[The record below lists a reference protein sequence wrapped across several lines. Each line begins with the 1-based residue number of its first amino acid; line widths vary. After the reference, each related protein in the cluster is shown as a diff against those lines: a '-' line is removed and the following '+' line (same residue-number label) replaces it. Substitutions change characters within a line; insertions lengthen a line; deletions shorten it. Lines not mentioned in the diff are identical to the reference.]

1 MRNEVAFIYDERL
14 TSHELSATHPLKPVR
29 LKQTYELL
37 QSYRCF
43 DSPNSNLVEPR
54 PVTTDELLTFHT
66 EGYIDAVRRFSAGSR
81 IDDSQAFN
89 LGTGDNPIYPQMY
102 EAALLSTGA
111 SALAADIIISGK
123 ADRVFS
129 ISGGLHHAMPGYAHG
144 FCVFNDPVIAINKLL
159 VKGMRVAYIDVDCH
173 HGDGVQHAY
182 YETDRVLTVSIH
194 EAGQFLF
201 PGTGNVPEIGSGKGR
216 GYSVNL
222 PLYPYT
228 SDSVYEWAFVE
239 TIPRLIESFSP
250 DILVTQL
257 GVDSHANDP
266 LTHLRTTIQGFAR
279 VVEICDSWRIPKWI
293 ALGGGGY
300 DLHAV
305 ARAWT
310 SAYGIMIG
318 EDLSDKIPQ
327 TYGKK
332 YGVQNLFDMD
342 IDFEEKLPQLPI
354 RSYAEESVSSL
365 KNLIYPKH
373 GIHS

>member
-14 TSHELSATHPLKPVR
+14 TGHELSATHPLKPVR
-29 LKQTYELL
+29 LTQTYELL

-43 DSPNSNLVEPR
+43 DSSNSNLLEPR
-54 PVTTDELLTFHT
+54 PVTTDELMTYHT
-66 EGYIDAVRRFSAGSR
+66 EEYIDAVKFFSDGSNVV
-81 IDDSQAFN
+81 DPQTFN
-89 LGTGDNPIYPQMY
+89 LGTADNPIYPQMY
-102 EAALLSTGA
+102 EAAMLSTGA
-111 SALAADIIISGK
+111 SALAADLIIAGK
-123 ADRVFS
+123 VDRVFS

-159 VKGMRVAYIDVDCH
+159 AEGMRVAYLDVDCH

-182 YETDRVLTVSIH
+182 YDTDRVLTVSIH
-194 EAGQFLF
+194 ESGQFLF
-201 PGTGNVPEIGSGKGR
+201 PGTGNVTEIGSGKGR
-216 GYSVNL
+216 GFSINL

-228 SDSVYEWAFVE
+228 SSSVYEWAFVE
-239 TIPRLIESFSP
+239 TVPRLIESYSP
-250 DILVTQL
+250 DVLVTQL

-266 LTHLRTTIQGFAR
+266 LTHLLMTVQGFTR
-279 VVEICDSWRIPKWI
+279 VVEICDSWGIPKWM

-300 DLHAV
+300 DLQAV

-318 EDLSDKIPQ
+318 QNLPDEIPQ
-327 TYGKK
+327 PYGKK
-332 YGVQNLFDMD
+332 YGVPTLFDTD
-342 IDFEEKLPQLPI
+342 IDLEEKLSRLPI

-365 KNLIYPKH
+365 KKLIYPKH